1 MASGVA
7 YNDAAN
13 MSLAP
18 NFFGQNQERYE
29 PLSLI
34 LDSAIQRTY
43 HQLMIMIDM

>member
-7 YNDAAN
+7 YNDNPN
-13 MSLAP
+13 MSMVP
-18 NFFGQNQERYE
+18 NYFGQNQERYE